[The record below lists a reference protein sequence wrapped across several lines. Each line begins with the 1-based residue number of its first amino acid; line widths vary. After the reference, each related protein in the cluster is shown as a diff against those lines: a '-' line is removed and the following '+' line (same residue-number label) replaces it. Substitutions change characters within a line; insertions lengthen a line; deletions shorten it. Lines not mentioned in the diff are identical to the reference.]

1 MTDYTE
7 MIKRLRACAEGDCR
21 HYLRIAGEACVAP
34 LLREAADA
42 IEAQQTEIE
51 AVWKELTPRLLEE
64 QWCELNL
71 YDQEDIHEDCTVI
84 IWRNSVTGEE
94 SVGWYE
100 NNKEEYK
107 NV

>member
-42 IEAQQTEIE
+42 IEALAPFAPDSFVVETT
-51 AVWKELTPRLLEE
+51 VFDEE
-64 QWCELNL
+64 EV
-71 YDQEDIHEDCTVI
+71 HEDCTVV

-94 SVGWYE
+94 SIGWYE
-100 NNKEEYK
+100 SDKEERYD
-107 NV
+107 V